1 MTEVVELEGDMNE
14 LKNEIKEMSASTK
27 TMERNAET
35 DILSDLKS
43 IQNKMKTCKTQLETL
58 TEWDELCSSCRDA
71 ISNQDTEVAL
81 YSLLHRRWLPPLW
94 RT

>member
-35 DILSDLKS
+35 DVLSDLKS

-58 TEWDELCSSCRDA
+58 TELDELCSSCRDA
-71 ISNQDTEVAL
+71 ISNQDTEVVL
-81 YSLLHRRWLPPLW
+81 CSLLHRRWLPRLW

>member
-14 LKNEIKEMSASTK
+14 LKNEIREMSASTK

-35 DILSDLKS
+35 EVLSDLKS

-58 TEWDELCSSCRDA
+58 TEWDELCNSCHDA
-71 ISNQDTEVAL
+71 ISNQDTEVVL
-81 YSLLHRRWLPPLW
+81 CPNPNCRWLLRSW